1 MKFFDPAALKRID
14 WPLMLLV
21 LILMTTSLM
30 ILASVCTPYD
40 GLVDRHLSVSHLMK
54 NQLRAFLIGIFTFVL
69 IVCIDYRKFRE
80 MTWIFYAAMILLLL
94 GLFFM
99 PAIHNVRRWYH
110 IPGIGFD
117 VQPSEYAKIG
127 VILSLA
133 WMLEKFSPTNMG
145 SIMRSAIVVFIPF
158 VLILKQPDL
167 GTALVLGPICLSML
181 YMAGCH
187 KKYFRLFCT
196 IAILLLSFILLI
208 FLQFLSHEEMKDFFL
223 GFMKEYQYE
232 RLNPNTYHQK
242 AGQIAIS
249 LGSIFGSGW
258 GKSEFTGAEW
268 LPYAYTDSVFPA
280 FCEEFG
286 LFGAAMLLLVFL
298 ALIYR
303 CLRIIKF
310 ARDEYTV
317 YVSSGIACMIA
328 IHVIINISMMA
339 GYLPI
344 TGVPLILITYGGSSV
359 MSTLIA
365 LGILQGI
372 YARRYS

>member
-14 WPLMLLV
+14 WVLMTLVFALML
-21 LILMTTSLM
+21 TSLM

-40 GLVDRHLSVSHLMK
+40 GLSERHLSISHLMK
-54 NQLRAFLIGIFTFVL
+54 NQIRAFAVGLLSFVI

-80 MTWIFYAAMILLLL
+80 MTWIFYAGMILLLL

-117 VQPSEYAKIG
+117 IQPSEYAKIG

-133 WMLEKFSPTNMG
+133 WMLEKFNPKHLGN
-145 SIMRSAIVVFIPF
+145 IMRSCFVVFIPF
-158 VLILKQPDL
+158 ILILKQPDL
-167 GTALVLGPICLSML
+167 GTALVLGPICLAML
-181 YMAGCH
+181 YMANCN
-187 KKYFRLFCT
+187 KKYLRAFSLF
-196 IAILLLSFILLI
+196 ALLLLSFILLV
-208 FLQFLSHEEMKDFFL
+208 FLQILSHDEMKDFFL
-223 GFMKEYQYE
+223 RFMKEYQYE

-249 LGSIFGSGW
+249 LGSIFGTGW

-286 LFGAAMLLLVFL
+286 LVGAASLLLLFL
-298 ALIYR
+298 CLIYR

-328 IHVIINISMMA
+328 IHVVINVAMMA
-339 GYLPI
+339 GFLPI

-372 YARRYS
+372 YARRFD